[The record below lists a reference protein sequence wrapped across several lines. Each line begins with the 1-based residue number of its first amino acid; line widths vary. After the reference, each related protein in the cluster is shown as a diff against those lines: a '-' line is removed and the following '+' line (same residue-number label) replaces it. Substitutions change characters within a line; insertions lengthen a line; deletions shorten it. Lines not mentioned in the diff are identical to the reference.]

1 MSITEIEQILV
12 VPTSRFR
19 ELGYF
24 QGFCDTPEKYVQ
36 QLMNP
41 EYIEYRPRP
50 EMEEDPSYK
59 QLIPYVIFRF
69 ENAEGEIEVFSYC
82 RGKGQGESR
91 LHSKWSIGIGGHI
104 SSVDDHDASEAMS
117 PYLEGMKRELV
128 EEVNIAAVYQDR
140 CVGLINDDESEVGR
154 VHLGVVHIFDVE
166 SPHVTAREADICEA
180 RFRPVSE
187 LMADIERF
195 ETWSQIS
202 LNALF

>member
-1 MSITEIEQILV
+1 
-12 VPTSRFR
+12 
-19 ELGYF
+19 
-24 QGFCDTPEKYVQ
+24 
-36 QLMNP
+36 
-41 EYIEYRPRP
+41 
-50 EMEEDPSYK
+50 
-59 QLIPYVIFRF
+59 
-69 ENAEGEIEVFSYC
+69 
-82 RGKGQGESR
+82 
-91 LHSKWSIGIGGHI
+91 
-104 SSVDDHDASEAMS
+104 
-117 PYLEGMKRELV
+117 MKRELV
-128 EEVNIAAVYQDR
+128 EEVNIEAVYQDR